1 MYLGKGG
8 LGGGPA
14 ICAASDTPHCHL
26 ARKHFPLNAIYGVF
40 FLLMEFMEYNRCP
53 EPPSPQA
60 PLTCTTTAGKR
71 EGGQEWKL
79 CRLREFLLPC
89 FFILLWGFPNIS
101 KIVVWSW
108 NLVVAITQRLPYLSI
123 FRVWKTQ
130 WIYFEDG
137 SQLTQSSR
145 LKTMVFSLWSER
157 FQQVCTCK
165 TEGGRLIQMSQ

>member
-1 MYLGKGG
+1 MQTPGG
-8 LGGGPA
+8 RRGSSNLCWLWHPTLPSGQETFS
-14 ICAASDTPHCHL
+14 IKCNLWS
-26 ARKHFPLNAIYGVF
+26 I

-71 EGGQEWKL
+71 ERGQEWKL

-89 FFILLWGFPNIS
+89 FFILLWDFPNIS